1 MRKFFHRKTAWLF
14 TQLIPYWTA
23 RVRTTVK
30 LLVRSDH
37 VLFFHKLTHYVKLW
51 RDQSSALK
59 QIHTAIKIIK
69 KTSNTQNQL
78 KRNFQ
83 YTVFAVRKGEKFYPC
98 YCTKLGITQNFL
110 SEYNG
115 HIQNTSFKP
124 SFFFFFIFRLALFNV
139 GNDIISLWPMWPN
152 WLCQKCENFIYCQQ
166 TFWLWGIS
174 TLLLVHW
181 TGANLLL
188 ELRSIFFRCTFKL
201 KKCLNFRAKTLYY
214 NTPRFA

>member
-1 MRKFFHRKTAWLF
+1 MSCIKVVTGVSLNISAEPCKKALLLGRNNDHLPKIWHLPFWNIVVMILLRYVKLFTSCYIMPKFFHRKTAWIF

-30 LLVRSDH
+30 LLVSSDH

-83 YTVFAVRKGEKFYPC
+83 YTVFAVRKGENFYPC

-124 SFFFFFIFRLALFNV
+124 SFFFFFHF
-139 GNDIISLWPMWPN
+139 
-152 WLCQKCENFIYCQQ
+152 
-166 TFWLWGIS
+166 
-174 TLLLVHW
+174 
-181 TGANLLL
+181 
-188 ELRSIFFRCTFKL
+188 
-201 KKCLNFRAKTLYY
+201 
-214 NTPRFA
+214 